1 VPCRDP
7 YAILALSRRA
17 GRLKDRAKIEH
28 ILGRLQASYA
38 SAADLYEM
46 AVRDEDGR
54 LRLHW
59 RLIEDRRAW
68 RDAPTHIATK
78 SEPLAGWTRHDL
90 THAHASDPAS
100 ERITIDGVAIS
111 QHPSRRHLVWKG
123 FNHLLCGPRRRR
135 MLRDVDVDDPPQ
147 VVRE

>member
-28 ILGRLQASYA
+28 ILGGLQASYA

-46 AVRDEDGR
+46 AVRDEDGP

-68 RDAPTHIATK
+68 RDAPTNISTK
-78 SEPLAGWTRHDL
+78 SEPLIEKNG
-90 THAHASDPAS
+90 
-100 ERITIDGVAIS
+100 
-111 QHPSRRHLVWKG
+111 
-123 FNHLLCGPRRRR
+123 
-135 MLRDVDVDDPPQ
+135 
-147 VVRE
+147 